1 MAKLAFAQTVA
12 TLPLNTHPP
21 PKTDTPL
28 RNAPGEDGFCLGI
41 PFGRDGN
48 SLDFL
53 KNLCQR
59 APYYS
64 IQGATSRKK
73 HISGEGR
80 GKTPVL
86 SEVFSSLV
94 PLRISPSESA
104 PERRYVSSGVSPAF
118 LRRFSS
124 ISPAFLLLLPAS
136 GSSAGESESVLG
148 YGQSYFVGF
157 DGSAEFRYDFYA
169 HHIGKNGRGKA
180 GGVGVDEEEKGIFG

>member
-73 HISGEGR
+73 HISGEGH

-118 LRRFSS
+118 LQHFSYFS
-124 ISPAFLLLLPAS
+124 QRPEAPQGRVSPFWDTGSPT
-136 GSSAGESESVLG
+136 SSALTVPP
-148 YGQSYFVGF
+148 
-157 DGSAEFRYDFYA
+157 
-169 HHIGKNGRGKA
+169 N
-180 GGVGVDEEEKGIFG
+180 FGTISTPII